1 MSAGQGFLALAI
13 VIFGRWNSLGVVLA
27 AIFFELVL
35 AIADR
40 LIVRGGLEAQ
50 TTELLKMLP
59 YVLSLLALAG
69 VAGRSAA
76 PASLGKAY
84 LRT

>member
-1 MSAGQGFLALAI
+1 
-13 VIFGRWNSLGVVLA
+13 V
-27 AIFFELVL
+27 FFELVL
-35 AIADR
+35 AMADR
-40 LIVRGGLEAQ
+40 FIVRGGLAAQ

-76 PASLGKAY
+76 PAGLGKAY
-84 LRT
+84 IRE